1 VRNKSSENKKARK
14 IGRVVLVGRPNTG
27 KSSLL
32 NSIMSQKVAITSP
45 LPQTTRKNSRVIYS
59 DDRGDIIFSDTP
71 GIMGKIDD
79 LMGKR
84 INQEA
89 PKELNQADVIVC
101 VVDISR
107 PKNEEENKVIGLVR
121 KSNAKKILVYNKIDI
136 AVDTK
141 DHLPEYNYLED
152 EFDKT
157 IAISA
162 IKNKHVKGLINL
174 IFELL
179 PKKINKETKYNIEL
193 IHDKNKPKIGINSK
207 EYVQELIREKAYLFL
222 REEVPY
228 SVDIRVDQI
237 IDKKNIIV
245 VKAII
250 LTTAERYKKMIIGRG
265 GKKIKEIG
273 YNARKELELMTGRK
287 VYLEMMVKID
297 AHWME
302 RELVS

>member
-1 VRNKSSENKKARK
+1 MQNRSSKNKKV
-14 IGRVVLVGRPNTG
+14 GRVVLIGRPNTG

-32 NSIMSQKVAITSP
+32 NAIMSQKVAITSP
-45 LPQTTRKNSRVIYS
+45 LPQTTRKNSRVVYS
-59 DDRGDIIFSDTP
+59 DERGDIIFTDTP

-89 PKELNQADVIVC
+89 PKELNQADVILC
-101 VVDISR
+101 LVDISR

-121 KSNAKKILVYNKIDI
+121 KAKAKKILVYNKIDI
-136 AVDTK
+136 AKDTK

-152 EFDKT
+152 EFDRV
-157 IAISA
+157 IGVSA
-162 IKNKHVKGLINL
+162 IKDKNIKGLINL

-179 PKKINKETKYNIEL
+179 PEEIDKETEYNVEL
-193 IHDKNKPKIGINSK
+193 VKDKNGPKIGMNSK
-207 EYVQELIREKAYLFL
+207 EYIQELIREKAYLFL

-228 SVDIRVDQI
+228 SVDVRVDEI
-237 IDKKNIIV
+237 VDKKNIIV
-245 VKAII
+245 VKAVI

-273 YNARKELELMTGRK
+273 YNARKEIELMTGRK
-287 VYLEMMVKID
+287 VYLELIVEID
-297 AHWME
+297 RHWME
-302 RELVS
+302 REINN